1 MKVLATLV
9 ALAILSSLP
18 ALAQEEAPSP
28 ATKTPSAD
36 NPPLDENRPLGDVG
50 GRMGTVAEKLK
61 AKDVGESVQVQQGHI
76 VEHLDELLKRA
87 RKKVSKCCGGDGEGE
102 GDGDGEGN
110 NPGKR
115 PNKPLNESRLV
126 GGPGGIGDL
135 QAAGQD
141 GKQFGDLPP
150 HLRERI
156 LQAKERGFPESYQDI
171 LSTYYRRLAEQD
183 AKKEPA
189 PAPTPKTK

>member
-1 MKVLATLV
+1 MKVFASLI
-9 ALAILSSLP
+9 ALAIFSSLP
-18 ALAQEEAPSP
+18 AFAQEQVPSP
-28 ATKTPSAD
+28 PTKPPSAD
-36 NPPLDENRPLGDVG
+36 NPPLDEGRPLGDVG
-50 GRMGTVAEKLK
+50 GRMGVVAEKLEV
-61 AKDVGESVQVQQGHI
+61 KDVGTRVQVQQGHI

-87 RKKVSKCCGGDGEGE
+87 RKNVSKCCGGDGEGE
-102 GDGDGEGN
+102 GECDGEGD

-115 PNKPLNESRLV
+115 PKKGLNESRLI

-135 QAAGQD
+135 QGAGQE

-156 LQAKERGFPESYQDI
+156 LQAKERGFPESYQEI

-189 PAPTPKTK
+189 PAPKSK